1 MRRGGGGCVGGSGV
15 LLCCVSA
22 GAVRLGGVGVVVC
35 GAVVLYV
42 GCLFLVGCGLFWVV
56 GLICGCFFLVA
67 SC

>member
-1 MRRGGGGCVGGSGV
+1 M